1 MRKVLILLVL
11 LFAIGAGALAPS
23 SRAQGGDRHNP
34 CVKRCREE
42 FKSAREACRHLPPGE
57 RRECERRAR
66 ERFEACV
73 RSCR

>member
-1 MRKVLILLVL
+1 MRKALILLVL
-11 LFAIGAGALAPS
+11 LFAIAISAFAATQ
-23 SRAQGGDRHNP
+23 AQLGDRHNP
-34 CVKRCREE
+34 CVRRCREE
-42 FKSAREACRHLPPGE
+42 FREASQRCRNLPPGE

>member
-1 MRKVLILLVL
+1 MRKALILLVL
-11 LFAIGAGALAPS
+11 FFAIGIGVLAPS
-23 SRAQGGDRHNP
+23 QAQVSDRHNP

-42 FKSAREACRHLPPGE
+42 FRSAREACRRLPPGE
-57 RRECERRAR
+57 RRECERRAK